1 MTHPNMNTLLEATR
15 LTRTGQ
21 LSEAMSLLRGLASAN
36 MPHAAQSGSC
46 ATKQETPHGPASS
59 VIDMV
64 APAAG
69 TGAAWTAPSPRSAS
83 DTLAGLKEGLA
94 GGQLPE
100 ALRGFL
106 DNIGQLGK
114 TSNLPSGLDGLVGPM
129 PTHAPAPL
137 PEGARFETLTYRL
150 TSRE

>member
-1 MTHPNMNTLLEATR
+1 MTHPDMKTLLEATR

-46 ATKQETPHGPASS
+46 APKQETPHGRASS

-64 APAAG
+64 PPAAG
-69 TGAAWTAPSPRSAS
+69 TGAAWTAPSPPFTS

-94 GGQLPE
+94 SGQLPE

-114 TSNLPSGLDGLVGPM
+114 TSNLLSGLDGLVKPR
-129 PTHAPAPL
+129 PTH
-137 PEGARFETLTYRL
+137 TLTTHQIPWRAGAAV
-150 TSRE
+150 